1 MAAILYDALIVGGGP
16 AGLSAALAF
25 GRQNMRAIVF
35 DSGKYRNAPA
45 DFMHMVPG
53 LDHVPPAEFRATAR
67 AQLIGHYHSI
77 TIAEGVELTK
87 AKKIETGFEVA
98 NDAGTAWQGKKLI
111 LTNGVKDVPL
121 DIPGYAELW
130 GTGM

>member
-16 AGLSAALAF
+16 AGLSAALTF

-35 DSGKYRNAPA
+35 DSGRYRNAPA

-53 LDHVPPAEFRATAR
+53 VDHVAPAEFRATAR
-67 AQLIGHYHSI
+67 AQITGHYHSI

-87 AKKIETGFEVA
+87 AKKLDNGFEVA
-98 NDAGTAWQGKKLI
+98 NESGTVWQGKKLI
-111 LTNGVKDVPL
+111 LATGIQDVPL
-121 DIPGYAELW
+121 DIPGYGDLW